1 MKTITES
8 RIAEGHERYAAAFN
22 CLKGESTMTFVQRVN
37 QKRRKRLRRA
47 RRFKRWMDW
56 LKNAAGISGGFALIW
71 IFAAVIAG

>member
-1 MKTITES
+1 M
-8 RIAEGHERYAAAFN
+8 
-22 CLKGESTMTFVQRVN
+22 KGESTMTFVQRVD

-47 RRFKRWMDW
+47 RQFKRWMDW